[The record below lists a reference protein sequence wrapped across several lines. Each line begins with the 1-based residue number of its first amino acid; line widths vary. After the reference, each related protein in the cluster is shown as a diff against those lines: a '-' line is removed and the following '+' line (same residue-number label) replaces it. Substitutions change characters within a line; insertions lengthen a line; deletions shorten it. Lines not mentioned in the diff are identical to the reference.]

1 MSATSHP
8 YRTPGPDPI
17 RSIGELRLALEAVAR
32 HNAHL
37 QRELALARTENRRMR
52 EQIASAAPAAT
63 YSSRAA

>member
-1 MSATSHP
+1 M
-8 YRTPGPDPI
+8 PGPDPI

-32 HNAHL
+32 DNAHL

-52 EQIASAAPAAT
+52 EQIATAATTAT